1 MGSHVHLIKKSVMPF
16 DCRVIKIEIRLP
28 EILVIVNK
36 DTNII
41 LSAIFIWYLIYV
53 SLFKITSSQSKINKI
68 IIVLI
73 ELSARM
79 SARQVVCLLHVIE
92 LGFRQIR
99 KTLNSFHASV

>member
-1 MGSHVHLIKKSVMPF
+1 MP
-16 DCRVIKIEIRLP
+16 K
-28 EILVIVNK
+28 ILVIVNT

-41 LSAIFIWYLIYV
+41 LSAIFIWHLIYDF
-53 SLFKITSSQSKINKI
+53 LFKIRSSQSKLNKI
-68 IIVLI
+68 IIALI

-99 KTLNSFHASV
+99 KTLNSFHSSV